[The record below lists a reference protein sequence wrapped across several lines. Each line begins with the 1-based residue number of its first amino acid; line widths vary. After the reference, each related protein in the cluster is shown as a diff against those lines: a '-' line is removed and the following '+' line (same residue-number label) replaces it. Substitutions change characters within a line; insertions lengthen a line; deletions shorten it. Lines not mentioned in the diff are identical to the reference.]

1 MYKACIYDIYG
12 LLSSVI
18 YGSNKIPR
26 DSELSDRRHDLRSAK
41 YFSPIIHF
49 LNFWFLEIH
58 EISKIYSL
66 VIIV

>member
-1 MYKACIYDIYG
+1 MYKACLYDIYG

-49 LNFWFLEIH
+49 LNF
-58 EISKIYSL
+58 
-66 VIIV
+66 